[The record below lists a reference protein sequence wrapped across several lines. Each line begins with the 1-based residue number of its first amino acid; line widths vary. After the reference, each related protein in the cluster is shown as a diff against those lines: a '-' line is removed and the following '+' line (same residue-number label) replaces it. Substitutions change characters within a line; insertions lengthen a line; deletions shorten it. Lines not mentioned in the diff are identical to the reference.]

1 MRLDKYLKV
10 SRLMKRRT
18 VAKDVAEKSKI
29 DVNGKPVKP
38 SYQLKIGDE
47 IAIHYAAKTIIV
59 KVSSLAV
66 IKDHLMY
73 DVIQA

>member
-59 KVSSLAV
+59 KVSSLTV

>member
-1 MRLDKYLKV
+1 
-10 SRLMKRRT
+10 MKRRT

-59 KVSSLAV
+59 KVSSLTV
-66 IKDHLMY
+66 IKDQLMY

>member
-59 KVSSLAV
+59 KVSSLTV

-73 DVIQA
+73 EVIQA

>member
-59 KVSSLAV
+59 KVSSLTV
-66 IKDHLMY
+66 IKDQLMY

>member
-59 KVSSLAV
+59 RVTSLTV

-73 DVIQA
+73 YVIQA

>member
-29 DVNGKPVKP
+29 DVNGKSVKP

-59 KVSSLAV
+59 KVSSLTV

>member
-29 DVNGKPVKP
+29 DVNGKPAKP
-38 SYQLKIGDE
+38 GYQLKLGDN
-47 IAIHYAAKTIIV
+47 IAIHYATKTIIV
-59 KVSSLAV
+59 KVISLQMM
-66 IKDHLMY
+66 KDQPMY

>member
-59 KVSSLAV
+59 RVTSLTV

>member
-29 DVNGKPVKP
+29 NVNGKPVKP

-59 KVSSLAV
+59 RVTSLTV

>member
-1 MRLDKYLKV
+1 
-10 SRLMKRRT
+10 MKRRT

-29 DVNGKPVKP
+29 DVNGKPAKP
-38 SYQLKIGDE
+38 GYRLKLGDT

-59 KVSSLAV
+59 KVTSFQI
-66 IKDHLMY
+66 IKDRMMY

>member
-10 SRLMKRRT
+10 SRLMRRRT

-59 KVSSLAV
+59 RVSSLTV

>member
-47 IAIHYAAKTIIV
+47 IAIHYAAKTIIL
-59 KVSSLAV
+59 KVSSLTV

>member
-59 KVSSLAV
+59 KVSSLTV

-73 DVIQA
+73 EVIQV

>member
-47 IAIHYAAKTIIV
+47 ISIHYAAKTIIV
-59 KVSSLAV
+59 RVTSLTV

>member
-18 VAKDVAEKSKI
+18 VAKEVAEKSKI
-29 DVNGKPVKP
+29 HVNGNPVKP

-47 IAIHYAAKTIIV
+47 IAIHYAAKTIVV
-59 KVSSLAV
+59 KVSSLVV
-66 IKDHLMY
+66 IKDLLMY

>member
-59 KVSSLAV
+59 RVSSLTV

>member
-1 MRLDKYLKV
+1 
-10 SRLMKRRT
+10 MKRRT

>member
-29 DVNGKPVKP
+29 DVNGKPAKP
-38 SYQLKIGDE
+38 SHQLKIGDT
-47 IAIHYAAKTIIV
+47 ISIHYASKTIIV
-59 KVSSLAV
+59 KVSSLAH
-66 IKDHLMY
+66 IKDQLMY

>member
-59 KVSSLAV
+59 KVSSLNV

>member
-1 MRLDKYLKV
+1 MLLKNLKFMSMENQSNQV
-10 SRLMKRRT
+10 
-18 VAKDVAEKSKI
+18 
-29 DVNGKPVKP
+29 
-38 SYQLKIGDE
+38 KIGDE

-59 KVSSLAV
+59 RVTSLTV

>member
-47 IAIHYAAKTIIV
+47 ITIHYAAKIIIV
-59 KVSSLAV
+59 KVSSLTV
-66 IKDHLMY
+66 IKDQLMY

>member
-59 KVSSLAV
+59 KVSSLTV

-73 DVIQA
+73 GVIQA

>member
-18 VAKDVAEKSKI
+18 VAKDAAEKSKI
-29 DVNGKPVKP
+29 YVNGNPVKP
-38 SYQLKIGDE
+38 SYQLKVGAE
-47 IAIHYAAKTIIV
+47 IAIHYAAKTIVV
-59 KVSSLAV
+59 KVSSLVV
-66 IKDHLMY
+66 IKDLLMY

>member
-59 KVSSLAV
+59 KVSSLTV
-66 IKDHLMY
+66 IKDYLMY